1 MLQAEETSA
10 HKGRR
15 YIILFLNCKYY
26 YIYYIIHK
34 IFLLYIMLQAE
45 ETEAQM
51 STLKGRRCIILF
63 LNCKYYYIYC
73 IIHKI
78 FLLYIMLQA
87 EETEAQMSTLKGRY
101 SQEVHDLR
109 LQVRAY
115 IILYYI
121 VLLYILY
128 LIYNVQEVLDL
139 RACVRV
145 CARVRVRA

>member
-51 STLKGRRCIILF
+51 STLKGR
-63 LNCKYYYIYC
+63 
-73 IIHKI
+73 
-78 FLLYIMLQA
+78 
-87 EETEAQMSTLKGRY
+87 Y

-121 VLLYILY
+121 IMYI
-128 LIYNVQEVLDL
+128 IYYI
-139 RACVRV
+139 
-145 CARVRVRA
+145 